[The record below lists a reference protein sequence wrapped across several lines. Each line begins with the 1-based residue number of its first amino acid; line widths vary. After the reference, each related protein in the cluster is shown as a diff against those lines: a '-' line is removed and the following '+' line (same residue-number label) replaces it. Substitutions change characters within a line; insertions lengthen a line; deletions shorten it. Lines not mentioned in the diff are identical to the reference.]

1 MSNPRDIT
9 VNVADYTLN
18 VRAAGIIIHN
28 GKVLVHRNIN
38 ETYYALVGGRVEA
51 GESSADTVIREIS
64 EELGKKVEVIGY
76 VATVENFFKFR
87 NGNYHEILFVHRVEF
102 VNEEDKMIEETIN
115 NIEGRKELQ
124 YEWLDLESVEKYE
137 IRPEVMKKVLTEKNW
152 PVHVVNDDR

>member
-124 YEWLDLESVEKYE
+124 YEWLDLESVGKYE